1 MKSVDLSRKKQ
12 PGRCKEVVL
21 ARVHSPEHAPS
32 KTTRD
37 ARMLFNRF
45 FQKLRIIFPSTVNNI
60 KTQDELDELRRQW
73 TTAFAENRVVNWQQ
87 IELGLQRARRCK
99 RPFLPSPGVF
109 IAWIREGQNQRAG
122 LPDLDS
128 VMAEFH
134 RYCALRDN
142 YASPEQFPWKAPVM
156 YWIVIDLRRAML
168 QYKHSEAII
177 RKMAERQLKRWL
189 KKIHAGQEVPK
200 PMARLPDQR
209 LPETTGAKLGL
220 VNARTEAQGRAM
232 LNAIRQRIASGSN

>member
-122 LPDLDS
+122 LPDVDS

-156 YWIVIDLRRAML
+156 YWIVVDLRRAML
-168 QYKHSEAII
+168 QYKHPEAII
-177 RKMAERQLKRWL
+177 RKMAERQLKHWL

-200 PMARLPDQR
+200 PMVRLPDQR

-232 LNAIRQRIASGSN
+232 LNAIRQRVASRSN